1 MAGDLPEVKRTSSEV
16 LPCVLTQVE
25 MLETAR
31 RRAEASKQRKSL
43 EAAHA
48 VRKEEMKREV
58 ATSDGEMEALDQKLL
73 TGLESRSVVVNEYH
87 DHQGKRVFFIREDT
101 GELLRERAMTQK
113 ELQLELPCQAEPG
126 EFDPPDFE
134 YPEPE
139 VGGEDDEAEEDEDQ
153 AELDEEEDDLFER
166 DEE

>member
-113 ELQLELPCQAEPG
+113 ELQPELPYQAEPG
-126 EFDPPDFE
+126 EI
-134 YPEPE
+134 EPE
-139 VGGEDDEAEEDEDQ
+139 DGGYVVTVDGLDDEEDDPFGEEDE
-153 AELDEEEDDLFER
+153 
-166 DEE
+166 

>member
-31 RRAEASKQRKSL
+31 RRAEASKQRKAL
-43 EAAHA
+43 DAAHA

-113 ELQLELPCQAEPG
+113 ELQLELPSKAGPG
-126 EFDPPDFE
+126 EI
-134 YPEPE
+134 EPE
-139 VGGEDDEAEEDEDQ
+139 DGGYVVTVDGLDDEEDDPFGEEDE
-153 AELDEEEDDLFER
+153 
-166 DEE
+166 